1 MVLHDLSS
9 YFLTKNNLPNYYLNE
24 TKNLELFKKRK
35 IPIKKSKNS
44 NENCFII
51 NQEDKLFWAFYIFLF
66 GFEEFHL
73 INNFFITEKNF
84 KIETIQKIRDNK
96 SLLKINKISKN
107 IVENELVNEKKINL
121 ISLNALSLLYN
132 LNIIFIKKRT
142 ILIFNHNKD
151 ELIHNCK
158 NIIEEKKDIISLIT
172 LDPNIIQQLIQEYYI
187 IENCLKP
194 INSFSFYKFNDLVNI
209 SKKLNLE
216 TCNKKKQK
224 LYEEIANY
232 FI

>member
-1 MVLHDLSS
+1 MILQDLSS

-35 IPIKKSKNS
+35 IPIKKSKSS

-84 KIETIQKIRDNK
+84 KIETIQKIRENM
-96 SLLKINKISKN
+96 SLFKINKISKN

-151 ELIHNCK
+151 ELINNCK
-158 NIIEEKKDIISLIT
+158 NIIEEKNDIISLIT
-172 LDPNIIQQLIQEYYI
+172 LDPNIIQQLIEEYYI

-209 SKKLNLE
+209 AKKLNLE

>member
-1 MVLHDLSS
+1 MILENLSS
-9 YFLTKNNLPNYYLNE
+9 YFLIKNNLPNYYLNE
-24 TKNLELFKKRK
+24 TKNLEIYKKRK
-35 IPIKKSKNS
+35 ISRKKSKNWDES
-44 NENCFII
+44 SFYI
-51 NQEDKLFWAFYIFLF
+51 NQEDKLFWAFYIFLY
-66 GFEEFHL
+66 GYEEFYL

-84 KIETIQKIRDNK
+84 KIETIQKLRDNK
-96 SLLKINKISKN
+96 SLLKTNKISKN

-132 LNIIFIKKRT
+132 LNIIYIKKRT
-142 ILIFNHNKD
+142 LIIFNHNKD
-151 ELIHNCK
+151 ELIKDCK
-158 NIIEEKKDIISLIT
+158 NIIEEKDDNISLIT
-172 LDPNIIQQLIQEYYI
+172 LDQKIIEQLIEEYYI

-194 INSFSFYKFNDLVNI
+194 INSFSFYKSNDLVNI
-209 SKKLNLE
+209 AKKLNLE

>member
-1 MVLHDLSS
+1 MILQDLSS

-35 IPIKKSKNS
+35 IPIKKSKSS

-96 SLLKINKISKN
+96 SLFKINKISKN

-121 ISLNALSLLYN
+121 ITLNALSLLYN

-151 ELIHNCK
+151 ELINNCK
-158 NIIEEKKDIISLIT
+158 NIIEEKNDIISLIT
-172 LDPNIIQQLIQEYYI
+172 LDPNIIQQLIEEYYI

-209 SKKLNLE
+209 AKKLNLE
-216 TCNKKKQK
+216 TCNKKNR
-224 LYEEIANY
+224 NY
-232 FI
+232 MKK

>member
-1 MVLHDLSS
+1 MILQDLSS

-35 IPIKKSKNS
+35 IPIKKSKSS

-84 KIETIQKIRDNK
+84 KIETIQKIRENK
-96 SLLKINKISKN
+96 SLFKINKISKN

-121 ISLNALSLLYN
+121 ISLNALALLYN

-151 ELIHNCK
+151 ELINNCK
-158 NIIEEKKDIISLIT
+158 NIIEEKNDIISLIT
-172 LDPNIIQQLIQEYYI
+172 LDPNIIQQLIEEYYI

-209 SKKLNLE
+209 AKKLNLE

>member
-1 MVLHDLSS
+1 MILQDLSS

-35 IPIKKSKNS
+35 IPIKKSKSS

-96 SLLKINKISKN
+96 SLFKINKISKN

-151 ELIHNCK
+151 ELINNCK
-158 NIIEEKKDIISLIT
+158 NIIEEKNDIISLIT
-172 LDPNIIQQLIQEYYI
+172 LDPNIIQQLIEEYYI

-209 SKKLNLE
+209 AKKLNLE

>member
-1 MVLHDLSS
+1 MILQDLSS

-35 IPIKKSKNS
+35 IPIKKSKSS

-96 SLLKINKISKN
+96 SLFKINKISKN

-132 LNIIFIKKRT
+132 LNVIFIKKRT

-151 ELIHNCK
+151 ELINNCK
-158 NIIEEKKDIISLIT
+158 NIIEEKNDIISLIT
-172 LDPNIIQQLIQEYYI
+172 LDPNIIQQLIEEYYI

-209 SKKLNLE
+209 AKKLNLE

>member
-1 MVLHDLSS
+1 MILQDLSS

-35 IPIKKSKNS
+35 IPIKKSKSS

-84 KIETIQKIRDNK
+84 KIETIQKIRENK
-96 SLLKINKISKN
+96 SLFKINKISKN

-151 ELIHNCK
+151 ELINNCK
-158 NIIEEKKDIISLIT
+158 NIIEEKNDIISLIT
-172 LDPNIIQQLIQEYYI
+172 LDPNIIQQLIEEYYI

-209 SKKLNLE
+209 AKKLNLE

>member
-1 MVLHDLSS
+1 MILQDLSS
-9 YFLTKNNLPNYYLNE
+9 YFLTKNNLLNYYLNE

-35 IPIKKSKNS
+35 IPIKKSKSS

-96 SLLKINKISKN
+96 SLFKINKISKN

-151 ELIHNCK
+151 ELINNCK
-158 NIIEEKKDIISLIT
+158 NIIEEKNDIISLIT
-172 LDPNIIQQLIQEYYI
+172 LDPNIIQQLIEEYYI

-209 SKKLNLE
+209 AKKLNLE

>member
-1 MVLHDLSS
+1 MILQDLSS

-35 IPIKKSKNS
+35 IPIKKSKSS

-96 SLLKINKISKN
+96 SLFKINKISKN

-121 ISLNALSLLYN
+121 ITLNALSLLYN

-151 ELIHNCK
+151 ELINNCK
-158 NIIEEKKDIISLIT
+158 NIIEEKNDIISLIT
-172 LDPNIIQQLIQEYYI
+172 LDPNIIQQLIEEYYI

-209 SKKLNLE
+209 AKKLNLE